1 MKILYEKQ
9 QYTIKQIDPR
19 KDENPLGGTE
29 MTCYSL
35 DYIMKEE
42 EEEGGTGCQYYINYM

>member
-19 KDENPLGGTE
+19 KDENPLGGT
-29 MTCYSL
+29 
-35 DYIMKEE
+35 
-42 EEEGGTGCQYYINYM
+42 